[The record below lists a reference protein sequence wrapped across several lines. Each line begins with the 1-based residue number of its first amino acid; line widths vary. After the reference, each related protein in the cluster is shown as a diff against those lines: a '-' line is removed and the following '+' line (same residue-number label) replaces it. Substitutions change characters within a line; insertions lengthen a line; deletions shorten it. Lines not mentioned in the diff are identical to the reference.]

1 MLLYQG
7 SEFVR
12 GNKFKDNKGNILT
25 FEKNT
30 KDGKLFSTK
39 DGKKIGLTEGQVSKL
54 KLTDEKTRKALSKR
68 KQLKE
73 NSDTKWKIEIN
84 VNGEL
89 TYYNR
94 LTASEIDEILSVAN
108 SISPNIEYESEDLNE
123 AEDLGEL
130 STKEVKALD
139 WSDGNIACYKIDEL
153 STKDFITI
161 SNELSKVDY
170 MFKMNGYL
178 CLYSK
183 EVNGLGGRHFS
194 DFKDSLDSYK

>member
-12 GNKFKDNKGNILT
+12 GNKFKDSKGNVLT

-39 DGKKIGLTEGQVSKL
+39 DGKKLGLTEGQVSKL
-54 KLTDEKTRKALSKR
+54 KLTDEKTRKAL
-68 KQLKE
+68 KE
-73 NSDTKWKIEIN
+73 NRKIKEADDTKWKIEIN

-108 SISPNIEYESEDLNE
+108 SISPNIEYESESLEE

-130 STKEVKALD
+130 STREVKALD
-139 WSDGNIACYKIDEL
+139 WSDGNIACYKISDL
-153 STKDFITI
+153 STKDFIAI
-161 SNELSKVDY
+161 SSELNKADY
-170 MFKMNGYL
+170 VFKMNGYL